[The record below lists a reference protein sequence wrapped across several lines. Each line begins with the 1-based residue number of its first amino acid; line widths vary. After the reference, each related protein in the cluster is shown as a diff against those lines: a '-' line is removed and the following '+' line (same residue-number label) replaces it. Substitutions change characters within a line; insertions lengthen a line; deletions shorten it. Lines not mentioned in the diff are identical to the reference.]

1 MKNAVAKRPVIS
13 TSLQKLT
20 LSGLV
25 IAMYIVV
32 MYMTQ
37 SFAFGQYQIRL
48 ATSLYALSA
57 IFPFLIVPMGLSN
70 LLSNLLMGGL
80 GLPDIIGGT
89 IVGITTSSLVYLVR
103 RYRWN
108 DWLIALPI
116 ILCPGLLVPIW
127 LSYLIHVPYS
137 ILAVSITIGQII
149 PGVVGVLLVKQLNTK
164 LNSYPL
170 EEDYDVR

>member
-48 ATSLYALSA
+48 ATSFYALSA

-164 LNSYPL
+164 LNS
-170 EEDYDVR
+170 

>member
-25 IAMYIVV
+25 IAMYIVF

-164 LNSYPL
+164 LNS
-170 EEDYDVR
+170 

>member
-164 LNSYPL
+164 LNS
-170 EEDYDVR
+170 

>member
-1 MKNAVAKRPVIS
+1 MKHAVAKRPVIS

-20 LSGLV
+20 LSGLI

-89 IVGITTSSLVYLVR
+89 VVGITTSSLVYLVR
-103 RYRWN
+103 RYHWN

-116 ILCPGLLVPIW
+116 ILCPGLMVPIW

-137 ILAVSITIGQII
+137 ILAMSITIGQII
-149 PGVVGVLLVKQLNTK
+149 PGIVGVLLVKQLNTK
-164 LNSYPL
+164 LNP
-170 EEDYDVR
+170 

>member
-1 MKNAVAKRPVIS
+1 MNNAVAKRPVIS

-57 IFPFLIVPMGLSN
+57 IFPFLIIPMGLSN

-80 GLPDIIGGT
+80 GMPDIIGGT
-89 IVGITTSSLVYLVR
+89 IVGITTSTLVYLVR
-103 RYRWN
+103 RHRWN

-164 LNSYPL
+164 LNS
-170 EEDYDVR
+170 

>member
-89 IVGITTSSLVYLVR
+89 IVGITTSSLVYLAR

-164 LNSYPL
+164 LNS
-170 EEDYDVR
+170 